1 MSGNNANPAGS
12 VPTGPMSV
20 ADAAS
25 ALDQMMLPLDA
36 SGEQQE
42 VDETQLTEDE
52 ESEVAASEDESTDV
66 QDEESDDETTEEQ
79 SDEED
84 VDEEQEEP
92 KVFTVKVDGKEI
104 EVTLDELQKGYS
116 RTQDYTRKTQQI
128 AEARKA
134 VEAETA
140 AIRAEREQY
149 AQLLGALQQQLE
161 SAGEQPIDWDRLYA
175 EDPIEWVRQRE
186 LVRDK
191 QERKAAIQSEQQ
203 RLAQLSQQQ
212 QAEEI
217 KAKLVE
223 EQHALIE
230 AVPEWKDP
238 KKAKA
243 EKALLIEFGRKIG
256 FSEEEL
262 KNVYDHRAVIALR
275 KAALYDQM
283 VSKRKDIKPVV
294 NNGPRPVKPTAA
306 GRVSTTTE
314 GTRAKQRLAKTGRV
328 DDAAR
333 AIELLLK

>member
-1 MSGNNANPAGS
+1 MSGNIANPSGS

-20 ADAAS
+20 DEASNALAQMFGPDEGETEQEVEAQLPSDEDGAAS
-25 ALDQMMLPLDA
+25 
-36 SGEQQE
+36 
-42 VDETQLTEDE
+42 VDEELDTQD
-52 ESEVAASEDESTDV
+52 DESSDETTDE
-66 QDEESDDETTEEQ
+66 QSEESDETEE
-79 SDEED
+79 DE
-84 VDEEQEEP
+84 QP
-92 KVFTVKVDGKEI
+92 QVFTVKVDGKEV

-128 AEARKA
+128 AETRKA
-134 VEAETA
+134 VEAEAA

-161 SAGEQPIDWDRLYA
+161 SAGEQPVDWDRLYA

-186 LVRDK
+186 LARDK

-203 RLAQLSQQQ
+203 RLSQLTAQQ
-212 QAEEI
+212 QAEEM
-217 KAKLVE
+217 KTKLAQ
-223 EQHALIE
+223 EQDLLI
-230 AVPEWKDP
+230 ASVPEWKDP
-238 KKAKA
+238 QKAKA
-243 EKALLIEFGRKIG
+243 EKALLVEFGRKIG
-256 FSEEEL
+256 FSEDEL

-294 NNGPRPVKPTAA
+294 NNGPRPVKPSAA
-306 GRVSTTTE
+306 GKVSTTTE

-328 DDAAR
+328 DDAAK

>member
-1 MSGNNANPAGS
+1 MSGNNANPSGS

-25 ALDQMMLPLDA
+25 ALDQLMAPDEGQ
-36 SGEQQE
+36 SQE

-52 ESEVAASEDESTDV
+52 ESEVAASVDEELDV
-66 QDEESDDETTEEQ
+66 QDDESSDETTEEQ
-79 SDEED
+79 SEDSDEADEE
-84 VDEEQEEP
+84 EQP
-92 KVFTVKVDGKEI
+92 QVFTVKVDGKEV

-128 AEARKA
+128 AETRKQ
-134 VEAETA
+134 VEAEAA

-161 SAGEQPIDWDRLYA
+161 SAGEQPVDWDRLYA

-186 LVRDK
+186 LLRDK

-203 RLAQLSQQQ
+203 RLSELTAKQ
-212 QAEEI
+212 QAEEM
-217 KAKLVE
+217 KAKLAQ
-223 EQHALIE
+223 EQELLIS

-238 KKAKA
+238 QKAKA
-243 EKALLIEFGRKIG
+243 EKALLVEFGRKIG

-306 GRVSTTTE
+306 GRVSSTTE

-328 DDAAR
+328 DDAAK

>member
-1 MSGNNANPAGS
+1 MSDGTANPTGS
-12 VPTGPMSV
+12 IPAGPMSV
-20 ADAAS
+20 DEASNALSQLLGPDEGQAEEVDEAQLSSDEDDAAS
-25 ALDQMMLPLDA
+25 
-36 SGEQQE
+36 
-42 VDETQLTEDE
+42 VDEEL
-52 ESEVAASEDESTDV
+52 DV
-66 QDEESDDETTEEQ
+66 QDDESSDETIDEQSEDSDESEEEEQ
-79 SDEED
+79 P
-84 VDEEQEEP
+84 Q
-92 KVFTVKVDGKEI
+92 VFTVKVDGKEV
-104 EVTLDELQKGYS
+104 EVTLNELQNGYS
-116 RTQDYTRKTQQI
+116 RTQDYTRKTQQV
-128 AEARKA
+128 AEARKEL
-134 VEAETA
+134 EAESA

-191 QERKAAIQSEQQ
+191 QERQAAIQSEQQ
-203 RLAQLSQQQ
+203 RLSQLTAQQRADEMKATLAKES
-212 QAEEI
+212 EELI
-217 KAKLVE
+217 K
-223 EQHALIE
+223 

-243 EKALLIEFGRKIG
+243 EKQMLIEFGQKIG
-256 FSEEEL
+256 YSEDEL
-262 KNVYDHRAVIALR
+262 KNVFDHRAVITLR

-294 NNGPRPVKPTAA
+294 NNGPRPVKPSAA
-306 GRVSTTTE
+306 GRVSPTTE

>member
-1 MSGNNANPAGS
+1 MSDGTANPTGS
-12 VPTGPMSV
+12 IPAGPMSV
-20 ADAAS
+20 DEASNALSQLLGPDEGQAEEVDEAQLSSDEDDAAS
-25 ALDQMMLPLDA
+25 
-36 SGEQQE
+36 
-42 VDETQLTEDE
+42 VDEEL
-52 ESEVAASEDESTDV
+52 DV
-66 QDEESDDETTEEQ
+66 QDDESSDETTDEQSEESDESEEEEQ
-79 SDEED
+79 P
-84 VDEEQEEP
+84 Q
-92 KVFTVKVDGKEI
+92 VFTVKVDGKEV
-104 EVTLDELQKGYS
+104 EVTLNELQNGYS
-116 RTQDYTRKTQQI
+116 RTQDYTRKTQQV
-128 AEARKA
+128 AEARKEL
-134 VEAETA
+134 EAESA

-191 QERKAAIQSEQQ
+191 QERQAAIQSEQQ
-203 RLAQLSQQQ
+203 RLSQLTAQQRADEMKATLAKES
-212 QAEEI
+212 EELI
-217 KAKLVE
+217 K
-223 EQHALIE
+223 

-243 EKALLIEFGRKIG
+243 EKQMLIEFGQKIG
-256 FSEEEL
+256 YSEDEL
-262 KNVYDHRAVIALR
+262 KNVFDHRAVITLR

-294 NNGPRPVKPTAA
+294 NNGPRPVKPSAA
-306 GRVSTTTE
+306 GRVSPTTE

>member
-1 MSGNNANPAGS
+1 MSDGNANPTGS
-12 VPTGPMSV
+12 IPAGPMSV
-20 ADAAS
+20 DEASNALAQMFGPEDGETEQEVEAQLSSDEDDAAS
-25 ALDQMMLPLDA
+25 
-36 SGEQQE
+36 
-42 VDETQLTEDE
+42 VDEELDTQD
-52 ESEVAASEDESTDV
+52 DES
-66 QDEESDDETTEEQ
+66 SDETTDEQ
-79 SDEED
+79 SEDSDEAEED
-84 VDEEQEEP
+84 EQP
-92 KVFTVKVDGKEI
+92 QVFSVKVDGKEI

-149 AQLLGALQQQLE
+149 AQLLGALQQQLD
-161 SAGEQPIDWDRLYA
+161 SVGEQPVDWDRLYA

-186 LVRDK
+186 LARDK
-191 QERKAAIQSEQQ
+191 QERAIAIQSEQQ
-203 RLAQLSQQQ
+203 RLSQLTAQQ
-212 QAEEI
+212 QAEQM
-217 KAKLVE
+217 KTKLVE
-223 EQHALIE
+223 EQELLIS

-238 KKAKA
+238 QKAKA
-243 EKALLIEFGRKIG
+243 EKALLVEFGRKIG

-294 NNGPRPVKPTAA
+294 NNGPRPVKPSAA
-306 GRVSTTTE
+306 GKVSTTTE

>member
-1 MSGNNANPAGS
+1 MSDGNANPTGS
-12 VPTGPMSV
+12 IPAGPMSV
-20 ADAAS
+20 DEASNALSQLLGPDEGQAEEVDEAQLSSDEDDAAS
-25 ALDQMMLPLDA
+25 
-36 SGEQQE
+36 
-42 VDETQLTEDE
+42 VDEEL
-52 ESEVAASEDESTDV
+52 DV
-66 QDEESDDETTEEQ
+66 QDDESSDETTDEQ
-79 SDEED
+79 SEDSDETEED
-84 VDEEQEEP
+84 EQP
-92 KVFTVKVDGKEI
+92 QVFSVKVDGKEI
-104 EVTLDELQKGYS
+104 EVTLEELQQGYS

-128 AEARKA
+128 AETRKA
-134 VEAETA
+134 VEAEAA

-191 QERKAAIQSEQQ
+191 QERQAAIQSEQQ
-203 RLAQLSQQQ
+203 RLSQLTAQQRADEMKATLAKES
-212 QAEEI
+212 EELI
-217 KAKLVE
+217 K
-223 EQHALIE
+223 

-243 EKALLIEFGRKIG
+243 EKQMLIEFGQKIG
-256 FSEEEL
+256 YSEDEL
-262 KNVYDHRAVIALR
+262 KNVFDHRAVITLR

-294 NNGPRPVKPTAA
+294 NNGPRPVKPSAA
-306 GRVSTTTE
+306 GRVSPTTE